1 MTDAPAAPAT
11 RPAPTGDRRWG
22 LRVLLTV
29 AAILLTVVIVSP
41 ILLSSAELISWAE
54 TGLGLHDGWRLLVP
68 VALDCA
74 AIACVLLAVYCA
86 LVGKGAG
93 VFGLLVWVFAGFS
106 SFANWRHGN
115 EPGAPADRWWFFPVI
130 SLLGP
135 ALLEAVMHFIRRL
148 IQTRSGKRAGTLPKF
163 GLMRWLPVV
172 GAPRD
177 TYGARRTAQ
186 ILGIATVDQAVA
198 TYHAL
203 CPDGSLRVVQ
213 AIRARDVATAKEAA
227 DEAARAARAA
237 ARAGVPVPTIQATNG
252 ADHPTRL
259 RAVAATNG
267 PSAATIR
274 AAVAT
279 NHATSP
285 TIHSDLAVE
294 DAATIRNRWPDG
306 LPDRGGQR
314 MVRTELG
321 WHAGKA
327 TNAVRAYQD
336 QADLRR
342 SAPPPDAAAGSGQLE
357 EGSGAANAQPL
368 PPNSPDLHR

>member
-1 MTDAPAAPAT
+1 MTDAPAAPAV
-11 RPAPTGDRRWG
+11 RPAATGDRRWG
-22 LRVLLTV
+22 LGVLLTV
-29 AAILLTVVIVSP
+29 AAVLLTVVIVSP
-41 ILLSSAELISWAE
+41 ILLSSGELLGWAE
-54 TGLGLHDGWRLLVP
+54 TGLGLEGAWRWLVP
-68 VALDCA
+68 IALDCA
-74 AIACVLLAVYCA
+74 AIACVLLAVYRA
-86 LVGKGAG
+86 FLGQGAG
-93 VFGLLVWVFAGFS
+93 VFGILVWVFAGFS
-106 SFANWRHGN
+106 SFANYRHGL

-148 IQTRSGKRAGTLPKF
+148 IQTRAGARSGTLPKF
-163 GLMRWLPVV
+163 GLMRWLPLV

-177 TYGARRTAQ
+177 TYGARRAAQ
-186 ILGIATVDQAVA
+186 ILGIATVDEAVA

-203 CPDGSLRVVQ
+203 CPDGSLRVVR
-213 AIRARDVATAKEAA
+213 AIRARDVAAAKEAA

-237 ARAGVPVPTIQATNG
+237 ARAGLPAPTIQATNG

-259 RAVAATNG
+259 RSVAATSG

-279 NHATSP
+279 NHATSGGV
-285 TIHSDLAVE
+285 HSDLAVE
-294 DAATIRNRWPDG
+294 DAATIRARWPGG
-306 LPDRGGQR
+306 LPERGGQR
-314 MVRTELG
+314 MVRAELG
-321 WHAGKA
+321 WHAAKA

-342 SAPPPDAAAGSGQLE
+342 SAPSPSAAAGSGPPE

-368 PPNSPDLHR
+368 PQTRPDLHR